1 MIKIDYKKEE
11 KKWKK
16 PKKAKK
22 IEKGKTPSQNSKYQT
37 NDILY
42 EIAKT
47 MWMDRI
53 FGTKKLTMLLNI
65 CGLFQETNWQEETLI
80 FFPNYYFPHL
90 NWHKTE

>member
-11 KKWKK
+11 IKCKKTKRKK
-16 PKKAKK
+16 K
-22 IEKGKTPSQNSKYQT
+22 EKGKTPSQNSKYQT
-37 NDILY
+37 NDVLY
-42 EIAKT
+42 EIAKR

-53 FGTKKLTMLLNI
+53 FGTKKWTMLLNI

-80 FFPNYYFPHL
+80 FFFPNYYFPHL